1 MKTQEELLNI
11 ISTNTALISKAFE
24 EAGDELSYDKI
35 TSLTGTPKE
44 KADALQ
50 ALINERDSAKTEHE
64 AGVVKLAELAEQK
77 KKNAEIEKTIKTPV
91 NRMPLNNGVTDKVSM
106 SGDDD
111 YTKSFALP
119 RSATRSGTIKYC
131 KNEKEAYAVGMW
143 VISKFTDAGTD
154 ENTRA
159 KQFVNDNLTFKALAG
174 QSNAF
179 GGALVPQEFLATLI
193 DLRENYGV
201 YSKYAKH
208 VPMNSDTLLVP
219 RRNAHTAAYWV
230 TENTAPTTSAP
241 TFNNVQL
248 ITKKLASEIAI
259 PFELVEDAAINIG
272 EWVMQDFAWNFA
284 RAIDLA
290 AFIGDGTATY
300 GNVVGY
306 VNKLKNL
313 GTFANSSGLVTATG
327 TGYGT
332 NYNSIVLTD
341 FEAVQGRLLTE
352 AWNDAKWYMSNFV
365 YNNVAKKLAL
375 AAGGVTGSEVVNGVN
390 TFRFLG
396 CEVVI
401 TQALPSTSAINQVCA
416 LFGSIPMSSMMGDRR
431 MFNVKTSDQAGTLW
445 QNDQLGIKATQRL
458 DINVHD
464 VGNNNSDHTL
474 WEMSP
479 IVGLIT
485 AAS

>member
-50 ALINERDSAKTEHE
+50 SLINERDSAKTEYDAME
-64 AGVVKLAELAEQK
+64 VEKLAMVEEK
-77 KKNAEIEKTIKTPV
+77 KKNAEIAKAIVTPV
-91 NRMPLNNGVTDKVSM
+91 NRKSLITGLNDKTFAA
-106 SGDDD
+106 DED
-111 YTKSFALP
+111 YTKSFAIP
-119 RSATRSGTIKYC
+119 RGHVGTGSVQYC
-131 KNEKEAYAVGMW
+131 KNNKEAYAVGMW
-143 VISKFTDAGTD
+143 VISEFTSEKSDV
-154 ENTRA
+154 NRRA

-174 QSNAF
+174 QNNAT

-193 DLRENYGV
+193 DLREKYGV
-201 YSKYAKH
+201 YQKYARK
-208 VPMNSDTLLVP
+208 VPMTSDTLMVP
-219 RRNAHTAAYWV
+219 RRNTHTAAYWV
-230 TENTAPTTSAP
+230 TENNPPTTSAP
-241 TFNNVQL
+241 TFNDVQL

-259 PFELVEDAAINIG
+259 PFELVEDSAIDIG
-272 EWVMQDFAWNFA
+272 EWVMQDFAWNFGK
-284 RAIDLA
+284 AIDLA
-290 AFIGDGTATY
+290 AFTGDGTGTY
-300 GNVVGY
+300 GNIVGY
-306 VNKLKNL
+306 TNKLKNL
-313 GTFANSSGLVTATG
+313 SATYADSSGLVVATG

-341 FEAVQGRLLTE
+341 FEAVQGRLLTD
-352 AWNDAKWYMSNFV
+352 AWDDAKWFMSSFV

-390 TFRFLG
+390 VFRFLG

-401 TQALPSTSAINQVCA
+401 TQVMPSVSAVNQVCA
-416 LFGSIPMSSMMGDRR
+416 LFGSIPLSSKMGDRR
-431 MFNVKTSDQAGTLW
+431 AFQVKTSDQAGSLW
-445 QNDQLGIKATQRL
+445 TNDQLGIKATQRL

-464 VGNNNSDHTL
+464 VGNNNSDATL

-479 IVGLIT
+479 MVGLIT
-485 AAS
+485 ASS